1 MEDHG
6 NVIFIGT
13 VESTG
18 ETSTLRIYPEYCPA
32 LLGIE
37 RHSHLIVLY
46 WFHLRDDPEH
56 RKTLQVTPPRH
67 EGAPLTGVFACRSPS
82 RPNPLGV
89 TVVKLERI
97 DGCKLI
103 VSGLDA
109 LEGSPIV
116 DVKPYNPD
124 SDSVPEAE
132 APGYMRHHKSSE
144 KDLS

>member
-1 MEDHG
+1 MRDHG
-6 NVIFIGT
+6 NVRFMGT
-13 VESTG
+13 VETAG
-18 ETSTLRIYPEYCPA
+18 EASTLRIYPEFCPA

-46 WFHLRDDPEH
+46 WFHLRDNPQH
-56 RKTLQVTPPRH
+56 RETLQVTPPRH

-82 RPNPLGV
+82 RPNPIGV
-89 TVVKLERI
+89 TVVRLERR
-97 DGCKLI
+97 DGCKLM

-116 DVKPYNPD
+116 DIKPYNPK

-132 APGYMRHHKSSE
+132 VPSYMSHF
-144 KDLS
+144 

>member
-6 NVIFIGT
+6 NVIFMGM
-13 VESTG
+13 VESTD

-37 RHSHLIVLY
+37 RYSHLIVLY
-46 WFHLRDDPEH
+46 WFHLRDNPEH

-67 EGAPLTGVFACRSPS
+67 KGAPLTGVFACRSPS
-82 RPNPLGV
+82 RPNPIGV
-89 TVVKLERI
+89 TVVKLERV

-116 DVKPYNPD
+116 DLKPYNPD

-132 APGYMRHHKSSE
+132 APGYMRH
-144 KDLS
+144 L

>member
-1 MEDHG
+1 MLEHG

-13 VESTG
+13 VETTG
-18 ETSTLRIYPEYCPA
+18 ETSTLRIYPEFRPA

-37 RHSHLIVLY
+37 RYSHLIVLY
-46 WFHLRDDPEH
+46 WFHLRDNPEH

-82 RPNPLGV
+82 RPNPIGV
-89 TVVKLERI
+89 TVVKIERI
-97 DGCKLI
+97 EGCKLM

-109 LEGSPIV
+109 LDGSPIV
-116 DVKPYNPD
+116 DLKPYNPD

-132 APGYMRHHKSSE
+132 APGYMRH
-144 KDLS
+144 L

>member
-1 MEDHG
+1 MVEHG

-13 VESTG
+13 VETTG
-18 ETSTLRIYPEYCPA
+18 ETSTLRIFTEFCPA

-46 WFHLRDDPEH
+46 WFHLRDNPEH

-82 RPNPLGV
+82 RPNPIGV
-89 TVVKLERI
+89 TVVRLERR
-97 DGCKLI
+97 DGCKLM

-116 DVKPYNPD
+116 DIKPYNPK

-132 APGYMRHHKSSE
+132 VPSYMKHF
-144 KDLS
+144 

>member
-6 NVIFIGT
+6 NVIFMGM
-13 VESTG
+13 VESTD

-37 RHSHLIVLY
+37 RYSHLIVLY
-46 WFHLRDDPEH
+46 WFHLRDNPEH

-82 RPNPLGV
+82 RPNPIGV
-89 TVVKLERI
+89 TVVKLERV

-116 DVKPYNPD
+116 DLKPYNPD
-124 SDSVPEAE
+124 SDSVPEAD
-132 APGYMRHHKSSE
+132 APGYMRH
-144 KDLS
+144 L